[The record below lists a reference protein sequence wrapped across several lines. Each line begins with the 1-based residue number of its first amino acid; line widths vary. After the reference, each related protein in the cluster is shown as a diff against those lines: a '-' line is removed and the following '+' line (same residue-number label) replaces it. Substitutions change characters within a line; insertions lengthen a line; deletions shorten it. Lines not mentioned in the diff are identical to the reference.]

1 MSLNVMDVDMVKIA
15 TKASVLELFSKPT
28 KFFFLGIPSSTQEPS
43 QVERA
48 LKGFRRLCMWQ
59 IEPVATTWQIGLSRC
74 LAGLNL
80 NTDPGT
86 FKPNKSAAVK
96 SMQPKR
102 ATWLFGEGY
111 QTSAVRDGC
120 SAAGER
126 ASITFCE
133 SCFNCAISQPCNFSF
148 VSPMLWVLS
157 CVSPIMA
164 CLPSWRSL
172 RAHSCL
178 YSLHTSVLAFL
189 CCSVSGWS
197 LQCKDMS
204 FIPVVMISAETRWSC
219 SKIPSHLLEGCCYI
233 NKKKKSRHAAAGKSE
248 PSRCRRNIGIQ
259 IKGHFKILHK
269 RGERTAAVGP
279 KVFSKN
285 LSGAVEADN
294 YCARTCATFP
304 SHTSVCTGC
313 QRRKTFVLAS

>member
-1 MSLNVMDVDMVKIA
+1 MDVDMVKIA
-15 TKASVLELFSKPT
+15 TKASVLELSSKPT
-28 KFFFLGIPSSTQEPS
+28 KFFWPS

-48 LKGFRRLCMWQ
+48 LKGFRSLCMWQ
-59 IEPVATTWQIGLSRC
+59 IEPVATTWQIGLSRS

-111 QTSAVRDGC
+111 QTSTVRDGR

-148 VSPMLWVLS
+148 ASPMLWVLS

-172 RAHSCL
+172 WAHSCL
-178 YSLHTSVLAFL
+178 SSLHTSVLAFL

-204 FIPVVMISAETRWSC
+204 LIPVVMISAETRWSC
-219 SKIPSHLLEGCCYI
+219 SKIPSHLLEGCWHI
-233 NKKKKSRHAAAGKSE
+233 NKKVATRCSWQIRAFKTSQKRRHPDEGS
-248 PSRCRRNIGIQ
+248 
-259 IKGHFKILHK
+259 F
-269 RGERTAAVGP
+269 
-279 KVFSKN
+279 
-285 LSGAVEADN
+285 
-294 YCARTCATFP
+294 
-304 SHTSVCTGC
+304 
-313 QRRKTFVLAS
+313 